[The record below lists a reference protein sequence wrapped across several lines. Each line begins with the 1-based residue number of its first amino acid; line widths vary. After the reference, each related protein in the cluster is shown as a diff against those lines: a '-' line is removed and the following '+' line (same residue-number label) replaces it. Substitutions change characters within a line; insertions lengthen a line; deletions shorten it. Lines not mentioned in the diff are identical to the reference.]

1 MNERP
6 KSQLVPATIGCA
18 LWAGLVVLVLAP
30 FAMMGYYGPSRL
42 PSDVRTIAEFEKRM
56 PAPEKVWLRVL
67 DGREVFVVQGRED
80 PISLNFGPPVYF
92 FDGGGQFISWSHD
105 IGDDASE
112 FELHA
117 YHSSDLGKEL
127 TISEAVEVAAKA
139 SRGIR

>member
-1 MNERP
+1 MNERL

-30 FAMMGYYGPSRL
+30 FAFWGYYSPSRL
-42 PSDVRTIAEFEKRM
+42 PNDVLTIAAFEKRM
-56 PAPEKVWLRVL
+56 PTPEMVWLRIV
-67 DGREVFVVQGRED
+67 DGREVFVVQGRKD
-80 PISLNFGPPVYF
+80 PGSPNFGPPVYF
-92 FDGGGQFISWSHD
+92 FDGGGQFINWSHD

>member
-1 MNERP
+1 M
-6 KSQLVPATIGCA
+6 
-18 LWAGLVVLVLAP
+18 
-30 FAMMGYYGPSRL
+30 
-42 PSDVRTIAEFEKRM
+42 
-56 PAPEKVWLRVL
+56 VWLRIV
-67 DGREVFVVQGRED
+67 DGREVFVVQGRKD
-80 PISLNFGPPVYF
+80 PGSLNFGPPVYF

>member
-1 MNERP
+1 MDERT
-6 KSQLVPATIGCA
+6 KSQLVPATIGFA
-18 LWAGLVVLVLAP
+18 LLAGLVVLVLAP
-30 FAMMGYYGPSRL
+30 FAFWGYYSPSRL
-42 PSDVRTIAEFEKRM
+42 PSDVRTIAAFEKRM
-56 PAPEKVWLRVL
+56 PAPEMVWLRIV
-67 DGREVFVVQGRED
+67 DGREVFVVQGRKD
-80 PISLNFGPPVYF
+80 AGSLNFGPPVYF